1 MTTTFKHMKKT
12 LLTSSFCLILA
23 GAAFAQDGGLSMKSL
38 TINALMQYGQKLY
51 DRGDLNGAR
60 DVFNHVLVY
69 DHYQPQALKYIKE
82 IDQPA
87 QNNVTVKESDY
98 KSRKMLD
105 LNDAESLKEAIAAKK
120 QAIEN
125 LHAQIMQMRANI
137 AALSKT

>member
-1 MTTTFKHMKKT
+1 MKK
-12 LLTSSFCLILA
+12 LVLMVILCLFLA
-23 GAAFAQDGGLSMKSL
+23 KPCFAQNNMEAMRFL